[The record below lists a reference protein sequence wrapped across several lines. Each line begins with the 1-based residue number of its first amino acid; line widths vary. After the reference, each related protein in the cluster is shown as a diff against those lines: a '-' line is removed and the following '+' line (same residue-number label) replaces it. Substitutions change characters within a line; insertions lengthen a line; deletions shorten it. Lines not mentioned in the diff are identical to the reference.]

1 MKVILPHSQ
10 SPMFLNP
17 REKRSRQVLLCKAQ
31 GQMPLKNIWHQA
43 IKRLKPEIVIDVG
56 VNYGEF
62 IFGERYPDSKRVIGI
77 EANASLKPWLEQ
89 SREQHPDKSKIQIE
103 IAIAAESSGD
113 SRSFFVN
120 AQSSGRSSAVKRST
134 DDWSEQEAQTIAI
147 DDLVTD
153 LDLPN
158 STVVFKIDVEG
169 YEPKVMSGM
178 TKLVAQSKD
187 VLGLIEFN
195 STFIGQTGANP
206 EEYLSYLKNHF
217 SIVALPHKSEYK
229 VLEEVSLDV
238 LSDITGNKEVELD
251 LALLSNKNLI
261 HVLEKASE
269 QRNQPLQKS

>member
-1 MKVILPHSQ
+1 MPDDFSSAMPWACAEKLASALMSIMALSSEMDPGSSLIELAPHVS
-10 SPMFLNP
+10 
-17 REKRSRQVLLCKAQ
+17 
-31 GQMPLKNIWHQA
+31 
-43 IKRLKPEIVIDVG
+43 VID
-56 VNYGEF
+56 F
-62 IFGERYPDSKRVIGI
+62 
-77 EANASLKPWLEQ
+77 NASMVTLPASALMLK
-89 SREQHPDKSKIQIE
+89 S
-103 IAIAAESSGD
+103 
-113 SRSFFVN
+113 
-120 AQSSGRSSAVKRST
+120 
-134 DDWSEQEAQTIAI
+134 
-147 DDLVTD
+147 
-153 LDLPN
+153 PN

-269 QRNQPLQKS
+269 